1 MYTRLDFAKMDLM
14 DALDMAVLIEFEAY
28 QRYKAFTTQI
38 GPRFKGDAASVFAEM
53 AENEA
58 KHGQALEARRKQ
70 HFGDTPRRVT
80 LADLYDV
87 EAPEQG
93 SIYATMSTYKA
104 FQVALAA
111 EEKARD
117 FYAEA
122 LDHVTD
128 PDIKKLF
135 EELREEEVEHVQMVK
150 DIIAKLPASAKQE
163 IEEDEDELPAL

>member
-1 MYTRLDFAKMDLM
+1 MNTRLDFATLDLM
-14 DALDMAVLIEFEAY
+14 DALDLAVLIEYEAY
-28 QRYKAFTTQI
+28 QRYRQFTTQL
-38 GPRFKGDAASVFAEM
+38 GAHFEGDAGSVFARM

-70 HFGDTPRRVT
+70 RFGDVPKRVT

-93 SIYATMSTYKA
+93 AIRATMSAREA
-104 FQVALAA
+104 FDVALAA
-111 EEKARD
+111 EKKARD
-117 FYAEA
+117 FYADA
-122 LDHVTD
+122 LAHVTD

-135 EELREEEVEHVQMVK
+135 EELREEEVEHVEMVEK
-150 DIIAKLPASAKQE
+150 IIAKLPPSAEVE